1 MQVALRGVSVDEL
14 RLPSAIED
22 SQRILVAGAGGG
34 FDVYAG
40 LPIYERLRLLGKKVY
55 LANLSFVSLG
65 TTNAQAL
72 TRALYAV
79 EPSTTGQD
87 LYFPERTLAQ
97 YLSRRGDDVRVYAFE
112 QLGVAPIREGYAH
125 LVQSLGLDAIV
136 LVDGGTDILLRG
148 DEAGLGTP
156 SEDMASLAAVAAM
169 DVPTR
174 VVVCVGFGVDTYHGV
189 CHANWLENVAAL
201 TADGAFLGATALLER
216 MPEVRLYL
224 DAVNVADLTT
234 RERPSIVNGSIASA
248 IQGHFGDY
256 HRNQRTQSSKLFI
269 NPLMSFLWAF
279 DLAAVAERNLYLDRL
294 ADTETIRDIHLAI
307 EYFRETVRCR
317 SWQAIPQ

>member
-156 SEDMASLAAVAAM
+156 SEGMASLAAVAAM